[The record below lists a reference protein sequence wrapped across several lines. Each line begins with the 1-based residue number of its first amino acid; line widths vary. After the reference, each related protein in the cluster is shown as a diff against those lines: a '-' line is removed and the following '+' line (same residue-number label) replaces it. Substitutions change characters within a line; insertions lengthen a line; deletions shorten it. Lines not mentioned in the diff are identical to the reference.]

1 MGKIVR
7 VVAMVAAV
15 ALAPATGGA
24 SLLGLSPL
32 AAGAIVLGLTVAG
45 ALLAPKA
52 PKISN
57 AQRDRLYS
65 TIDPGTPRKMVLG
78 GLTALAND
86 IRFVGKSW

>member
-45 ALLAPKA
+45 VLLAPKPLA
-52 PKISN
+52 IATCWRWLRISR
-57 AQRDRLYS
+57 AIRRPARWIGPA
-65 TIDPGTPRKMVLG
+65 TTATARPG
-78 GLTALAND
+78 
-86 IRFVGKSW
+86 